1 VVVESGALTVRV
13 DEMAWTITRGAGSS
27 EEVAP
32 GEEAT
37 LEAGDSAYVPGGVN
51 GGSATPGRSGQKPS
65 SSSSGRPVRGL
76 RQRRSPSP

>member
-51 GGSATPGRSGQKPS
+51 GGVRNTGQERAEALVFLVRPAGARTEATPQP
-65 SSSSGRPVRGL
+65 
-76 RQRRSPSP
+76 

>member
-37 LEAGDSAYVPGGVN
+37 LEAGDPAYVPGGVN
-51 GGSATPGRSGQKPS
+51 GGGPQHRAGAGRSPRLPRQA
-65 SSSSGRPVRGL
+65 GRCED
-76 RQRRSPSP
+76 